1 MTKDEKIAKITEMAK
16 TQFGD
21 NWLACLWG
29 SSRVLLSDKDL
40 NIIIRVL
47 ENK

>member
-1 MTKDEKIAKITEMAK
+1 MTKDEKIEKITTMAK
-16 TQFGD
+16 AQYGD
-21 NWLACLWG
+21 HWLAVLWG

-40 NIIIRVL
+40 NIIIKVL